1 MNQWKEWKTALE
13 AKGQNILI
21 KVEINDGSIH
31 IEDAEVY
38 SVYDNPYHMLFDN
51 REFNGEIIG
60 WTNIPEDNLMEAM
73 GNIIEMEWQ
82 KRFHVKF

>member
-38 SVYDNPYHMLFDN
+38 SVIDDSYHMLFDN
-51 REFNGEIIG
+51 REFNGEII
-60 WTNIPEDNLMEAM
+60 AS
-73 GNIIEMEWQ
+73 
-82 KRFHVKF
+82 KHSRR